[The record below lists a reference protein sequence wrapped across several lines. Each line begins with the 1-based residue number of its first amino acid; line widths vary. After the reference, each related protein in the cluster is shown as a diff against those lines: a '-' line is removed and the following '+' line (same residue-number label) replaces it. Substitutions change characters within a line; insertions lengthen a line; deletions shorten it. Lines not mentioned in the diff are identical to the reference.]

1 MTGDVVSPDTGTD
14 RATGNGG
21 IEAGVR
27 RGRLGGLPVPGR
39 PAAARFRRSRLV
51 ALLKVALPG
60 AAIAILVIIAAWP
73 YIVPDLER
81 LRLELPVVGPA
92 GGARPQVL
100 NPRLLGLDEQRRP
113 YQITAD
119 SGTQVDS
126 NDGRELYALTQPKYD
141 ITLLDGSWLA
151 LTAQSGLYEKEAQVL
166 WLSGEVSL
174 FHDEGAEFVT
184 TSARIDL
191 TDNTAAGDAPV
202 QGQGPAGV
210 LTSEGFRVIDG
221 GERVLFTGR
230 ARMTVTAGGG

>member
-1 MTGDVVSPDTGTD
+1 MTGDILTPAGADVPSERSGTP
-14 RATGNGG
+14 GG
-21 IEAGVR
+21 R
-27 RGRLGGLPVPGR
+27 RRLGGLPVAGILT
-39 PAAARFRRSRLV
+39 AARFRRSRLIS
-51 ALLKVALPG
+51 LLKVVLPG
-60 AAIAILVIIAAWP
+60 AAIVTLAVIAVWP
-73 YIVPDLER
+73 HLVPDLER

-100 NPRLLGLDEQRRP
+100 NPRLLGLDDQRRP

-126 NDGRELYALTQPKYD
+126 NDGRELYELTQPKYD

-151 LTAQSGLYEKEAQVL
+151 LTARNGLYEKEANVL

-174 FHDEGAEFVT
+174 FHDQGAEFVT
-184 TSARIDL
+184 STARIDL
-191 TDNTAAGDAPV
+191 KDSTAAGDSPV

-210 LTSEGFRVIDG
+210 LASEGFRMIDG

-230 ARMTVTAGGG
+230 ARMTLSPAGG